1 MYYTCIYI
9 YTYIYT
15 YIYIL
20 YTPLRLY
27 HDSTYHGHLN
37 CVSRSAKNVNEAAPK
52 DFNAT
57 APVPNQHLGY
67 VYTSEIEPM
76 GTAILIL

>member
-9 YTYIYT
+9 YVI
-15 YIYIL
+15 IYIHTFEAIPWL
-20 YTPLRLY
+20 
-27 HDSTYHGHLN
+27 HLSWSPF
-37 CVSRSAKNVNEAAPK
+37 VFPEAAIVNEAAPK

-67 VYTSEIEPM
+67 VYTSEIEPWE
-76 GTAILIL
+76 LPF